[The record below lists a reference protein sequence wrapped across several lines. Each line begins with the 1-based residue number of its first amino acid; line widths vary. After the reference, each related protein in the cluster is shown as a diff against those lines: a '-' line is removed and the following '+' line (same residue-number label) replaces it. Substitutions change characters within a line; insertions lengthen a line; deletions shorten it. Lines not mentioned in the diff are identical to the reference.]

1 MAMDDYFYVCN
12 KLESVTVS
20 DGLGGFKT
28 VEYEG
33 VEFKGLAVRK
43 GSSEQLIGALRG
55 NEEVQYTFHT
65 YANVP
70 LKKDDKIKFVEGGQA
85 KYIRL
90 TSNEQVNTEQS
101 EQTYWKT
108 YSAESYTPILA
119 LSLIHI

>member
-1 MAMDDYFYVCN
+1 MDDYFYACN

-20 DGLGGFKT
+20 DGLGGYKN

-43 GSSEQLIGALRG
+43 SSTEQLIGALRG
-55 NEEVQYTFHT
+55 QEEIQYTFHT

-70 LKKDDKIKFVEGGQA
+70 LKKDDKVKFMEGGVA

-90 TSNEQVNTEQS
+90 TSDEQLNTEQS
-101 EQTYWKT
+101 EQTDWKT
-108 YSAESYTPILA
+108 FAAESYTPVF
-119 LSLIHI
+119 

>member
-1 MAMDDYFYVCN
+1 MDDYFYVCN

-70 LKKDDKIKFVEGGQA
+70 LKKDDKIKFIEGGQA

-119 LSLIHI
+119 G

>member
-20 DGLGGFKT
+20 DGLGGYKN

-43 GSSEQLIGALRG
+43 SSTEQLIGALRG
-55 NEEVQYTFHT
+55 QEEIQYTFHT

-70 LKKDDKIKFVEGGQA
+70 LKKDDKIKFMEGGA
-85 KYIRL
+85 ARYIRL
-90 TSNEQVNTEQS
+90 TSDEIINTEQS
-101 EQTYWKT
+101 EQTDWKS
-108 YSAESYTPILA
+108 YSAESYTPILQ
-119 LSLIHI
+119 

>member
-1 MAMDDYFYVCN
+1 MAMDDYFYKCN

-20 DGLGGFKT
+20 NGLGGFKT
-28 VEYEG
+28 VEYDG

-43 GSSEQLIGALRG
+43 SSAEQLIGALRG
-55 NEEVQYTFHT
+55 QEEIQYTFHT

-70 LKKDDKIKFVEGGQA
+70 LKKDDKVKFMEGGVA

-101 EQTYWKT
+101 EQTDWKS
-108 YSAESYTPILA
+108 YSAESYTPIFE
-119 LSLIHI
+119 

>member
-1 MAMDDYFYVCN
+1 MAMDDYFYACN

-33 VEFKGLAVRK
+33 IEFKGLAVRK
-43 GSSEQLIGALRG
+43 SSTEQLIGALRG
-55 NEEVQYTFHT
+55 QANEQYRFHT

-70 LKKDDKIKFVEGGQA
+70 LKKDDKIKFMENGVA

-90 TSNEQVNTEQS
+90 TSDEQINTEQS
-101 EQTYWKT
+101 EQTEWKT
-108 YSAESYTPILA
+108 FLAESYTPVL
-119 LSLIHI
+119 